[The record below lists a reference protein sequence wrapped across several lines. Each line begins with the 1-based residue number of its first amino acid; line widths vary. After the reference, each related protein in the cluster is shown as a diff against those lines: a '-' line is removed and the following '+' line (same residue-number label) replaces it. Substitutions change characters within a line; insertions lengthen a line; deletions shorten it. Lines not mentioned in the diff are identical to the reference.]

1 MHVGPHAAMSGE
13 IELRDPPPLPHV
25 AVRIAGW
32 LGSFTLSAAAA
43 FAPCVNAGLDEDFN
57 PARLAVIL
65 GFLLVLHVL
74 RYPKIFFCREFTLY
88 TWLLC
93 YMTLSTVWT
102 PDPRIAVNTLLPG
115 LSFLLILMLFGSLV
129 MFHHLGAVLTGTLFG
144 FFCGAGTYS
153 VLTRFPLAR
162 PEDFSYNA
170 IAGMYL
176 FGLLS
181 ILTWG
186 WYTRRRLLCLLM
198 AMVVMML
205 IAATTSIKTNLGVAL
220 GAISAAVIYLRTF
233 ARILGQS
240 TIALIVLSAAI
251 GYAVISNDAL
261 VERLQD
267 GVDRVTL
274 GVQILG
280 AREDQSQGTSFND
293 RRYWQKI
300 GLKGWAGNPVFGGGV
315 EAFRANVGITSH
327 STPVD
332 VLYNF
337 GLIGFVLFYAIFA
350 LVVRRL
356 YIARRVPMRALQVL
370 IFSGLVCY
378 LFMSLS
384 EPLHYSAFFAVFIAV
399 SIALLRREMKNEV
412 AADSAASHP

>member
-1 MHVGPHAAMSGE
+1 MNAVPHAAMGREFELSG
-13 IELRDPPPLPHV
+13 PPPLPQL
-25 AVRIAGW
+25 AARIAGW
-32 LGSFTLSAAAA
+32 LGTFTLSAAAA
-43 FAPCVNAGLDEDFN
+43 FAPCLNAGLDDAFN
-57 PARLAVIL
+57 PARLALVL
-65 GFLLVLHVL
+65 GFLLTLHIL
-74 RYPKIFFCREFTLY
+74 RYPRIFLCREVAVY
-88 TWLLC
+88 ACLLC
-93 YMTLSTVWT
+93 YMTLSTLWA
-102 PDPRIAVNTLLPG
+102 PDARAAANTLIPG
-115 LSFLLILMLFGSLV
+115 LNFLLLLILFGSLV
-129 MFHHLGAVLTGTLFG
+129 TFHRLGAVFAGILFG
-144 FFCGAGTYS
+144 FFCGAGFYS

-181 ILTWG
+181 IFIWG
-186 WYTRRRLLCLLM
+186 WHTKRRLLCLLM

-205 IAATTSIKTNLGVAL
+205 IAATTSIKTNLGVLL
-220 GAISAAVIYLRTF
+220 GAMSAAVIYLRTF
-233 ARILGQS
+233 ARIVGQS
-240 TIALIVLSAAI
+240 AIALIVLSAAI
-251 GYAVISNDAL
+251 GYGVISNEAL

-293 RRYWQKI
+293 RKYWQKV
-300 GLKGWAGNPVFGGGV
+300 GLKGWAGNPVFGSGV
-315 EAFRANVGITSH
+315 EAFRTNVGITSH

-337 GLIGFVLFYAIFA
+337 GLIGFVLFYSLFA

-356 YIARRVPMRALQVL
+356 YIARRARLGALPVL
-370 IFSGLVCY
+370 IFSGVICF

-384 EPLHYSAFFAVFIAV
+384 EPLHYSSFFAVFIAV
-399 SIALLRREMKNEV
+399 SIALLRRQTKNGPDAV
-412 AADSAASHP
+412 F

>member
-1 MHVGPHAAMSGE
+1 MNAAPHAAPSLGE
-13 IELRDPPPLPHV
+13 LSAR
-25 AVRIAGW
+25 AAGW

-43 FAPCVNAGLDEDFN
+43 FAPCLSAGLDDAFN
-57 PARLAVIL
+57 PARLATVL
-65 GFLLVLHVL
+65 GFLLTLHIL
-74 RYPKIFFCREFTLY
+74 RYPKIYFFREIAVY
-88 TWLLC
+88 ACLLC

-115 LSFLLILMLFGSLV
+115 LNFLLILMLFGSLV
-129 MFHHLGAVLTGTLFG
+129 MFHHLGAVLAGIVFG
-144 FFCGAGTYS
+144 FFCGAGIYS
-153 VLTRFPLAR
+153 VVTRFPLAR

-181 ILTWG
+181 IFTWG

-205 IAATTSIKTNLGVAL
+205 IAATTSIKTNLGVLL
-220 GAISAAVIYLRTF
+220 GAMSAAVIYLRTF

-240 TIALIVLSAAI
+240 IIALLVVSAAI
-251 GYAVISNDAL
+251 SYAVISNDAL

-300 GLKGWAGNPVFGGGV
+300 GLKGWAGNPVFGSGV

-337 GLIGFVLFYAIFA
+337 GLIGFALFYALFV

-356 YIARRVPMRALQVL
+356 YIARRVRMRALPVL
-370 IFSGLVCY
+370 IFSGVVCY

-399 SIALLRREMKNEV
+399 SVALLRRQTKNEL